1 MTGTV
6 SHQDDNR
13 TTSSGASSPNIIAVA
28 SGKGGVGKTWFSITL
43 AHALA
48 RQGKKVL
55 LFDGDLGLANVDV
68 QLGLVVK
75 HDLND
80 VMEGTLGLKRVVYH
94 YADGGFDIVAGRS
107 GQTAL
112 SALPVQ
118 KLNELRLQVQSAA
131 PDYDAVILDLG
142 AGVDRTVRY
151 LAAASGMTIVVITE
165 EPTSLTDAYAFIKLS
180 HQSGHA
186 ANIRIVANMVSSDK
200 EAQKTYQTLQ
210 KACQNF
216 LKISPPSLGFIRQ
229 DKRIREAIRA
239 QSPFLTRSPTSE
251 AAIDI
256 EDIAKNV
263 AALLPARP
271 T

>member
-1 MTGTV
+1 MTSTLKTPTDGAAKTSGT
-6 SHQDDNR
+6 SAR
-13 TTSSGASSPNIIAVA
+13 NIIAVA

-68 QLGLVVK
+68 QLGLVAK

-80 VMEGTLGLKRVVYH
+80 VMEGTLGIKRVVH
-94 YADGGFDIVAGRS
+94 SYAEGGFDIVAGRS

-118 KLNELRLQVQSAA
+118 KLTELREQILSVSG
-131 PDYDAVILDLG
+131 DYDAIILDLG
-142 AGVDRTVRY
+142 AGVDRTVRF
-151 LAAASGMTIVVITE
+151 LAAVAGMTVVIVTE

-186 ANIRIVANMVSSDK
+186 ENIKVVANMISSEK
-200 EAQKTYQTLQ
+200 EGEKTYQTLL

-216 LKISPPSLGFIRQ
+216 LKISPPSLGIIRQ
-229 DKRIREAIRA
+229 DKRIRDAIRS
-239 QSPFLTRSPTSE
+239 QSPLLTRSPTSE

-256 EDIAKNV
+256 EAIAGNV
-263 AALLPARP
+263 AALLPARK